1 MNKIRQTVNVQRR
14 TLNAEFRRDSELDV
28 ERWTFGV
35 GRFLL
40 GLP

>member
-1 MNKIRQTVNVQRR
+1 MNKIKQMLNAQRR
-14 TLNAEFRRDSELDV
+14 TRNAEFRSDSELDV